1 MISLV
6 IWGSCHVCSLQASLL
21 GLNTNHRFP
30 EIVRCFIEG
39 LCFAA
44 KECYLAIGEIPKE
57 IRLAGGGSQ
66 SDSIRKI
73 FSNILQTNV
82 RTSNRK
88 EAGAAGAAM
97 IGAMSLG
104 IYNEWPKCMDE
115 WVSPFLGEVEHFDKN
130 YSHTYEK
137 LFSTYLD
144 SRLTVMPIWKKL
156 N

>member
-1 MISLV
+1 M
-6 IWGSCHVCSLQASLL
+6 
-21 GLNTNHRFP
+21 
-30 EIVRCFIEG
+30 
-39 LCFAA
+39 
-44 KECYLAIGEIPKE
+44 
-57 IRLAGGGSQ
+57 
-66 SDSIRKI
+66 
-73 FSNILQTNV
+73 QTNV

-104 IYNEWPKCMDE
+104 YNEWAKCMDE
-115 WVSPFLGEVEHFDKN
+115 WVNPFLGKVEHFDKN

-144 SRLTVMPIWKKL
+144 SRLTVMPIWKQL